1 MSTLARR
8 QKSMSRKYIVFIIV
22 TVLFT
27 LFDQLTKLWVTNNI
41 RYRIDEIEVIPG
53 FLSFVHAQNRGA
65 AFGIMQ
71 GQMLLFAI
79 FTVVA
84 LVMLGQMLWQLE
96 PEDRFQSFALGLI
109 GSGAIG
115 NGIDRAYKQS
125 VTDFIRVYTE
135 HPGISAWLRENVGT
149 TEWPSFN
156 IADAAIVT
164 GLLMFLFYYLF
175 LEKDA
180 EDLEPD
186 TPTLIEE

>member
-1 MSTLARR
+1 
-8 QKSMSRKYIVFIIV
+8 MSRKYIVFTII

-27 LFDQLTKLWVTNNI
+27 LFDQLTKLWVVENI
-41 RYRIDEIEVIPG
+41 KYRVDEIPVIEG

-71 GQMLLFAI
+71 GQMIVFAI
-79 FTVVA
+79 FTIIA
-84 LVMLGQMLWQLE
+84 LGVLGQMLWQLE
-96 PEDRFQSFALGLI
+96 ADDSFQSFALGLI
-109 GSGAIG
+109 ASGAIG

-125 VTDFIRVYTE
+125 VTDFIRVYTDN
-135 HPGISAWLRENVGT
+135 PSVAAWLQENFGT

-156 IADAAIVT
+156 IADAAIVI
-164 GLLMFLFYYLF
+164 GLLMFLFHFLF

-186 TPTLIEE
+186 PPAKALE